1 MWLLMTT
8 GYVANVYILV
18 KVFLS
23 TSEFSVCMSG
33 YYSSVSVR
41 NKTCAEDLKYY
52 LLRKSTLLIFP
63 SIV

>member
-8 GYVANVYILV
+8 GYVANVCILF

-23 TSEFSVCMSG
+23 TSEFAVCMSG

-41 NKTCAEDLKYY
+41 NKACAEDLKYY
-52 LLRKSTLLIFP
+52 LLRKSTVLIFP
-63 SIV
+63 SVV